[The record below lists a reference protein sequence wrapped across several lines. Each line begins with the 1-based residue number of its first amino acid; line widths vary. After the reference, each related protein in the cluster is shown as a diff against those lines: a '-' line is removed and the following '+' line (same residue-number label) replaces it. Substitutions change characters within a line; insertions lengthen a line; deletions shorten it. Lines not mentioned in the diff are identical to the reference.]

1 MLRHDGTMDRRHD
14 AAPRVEGGMNRALKP
29 ERGQGARRS
38 ARGRDGADMD
48 ERQSVRVWLHLMKC
62 AHAVETLVAGRLR
75 RSYGQSFSR
84 FDVLSQLF
92 RFEDRW
98 LAVGELAGLLM
109 ASGGNITAL
118 LDRMAAEDLV
128 ERRAS
133 PSDRRSFQVRMT
145 AAGRALF
152 LAMNRDHARWID
164 AALGDLPEAEK
175 ERLIDLLVRVRH
187 AAEQEAGRGV
197 EGG

>member
-1 MLRHDGTMDRRHD
+1 MGRARAEAEKAARPRRAPDD
-14 AAPRVEGGMNRALKP
+14 AIAEEGGVEG
-29 ERGQGARRS
+29 
-38 ARGRDGADMD
+38 
-48 ERQSVRVWLHLMKC
+48 RQSLRVWLQLMKC
-62 AHAVETLVAGRLR
+62 AHAVETLVSGRLR
-75 RSYGQSFSR
+75 RAYNQSFSR
-84 FDVLSQLF
+84 FDVLSQLY
-92 RFEDRW
+92 RFDNAW

-118 LDRMAAEDLV
+118 LDRMAAENLI

-145 AAGRALF
+145 ADGRRLF

-164 AALGDLPEAEK
+164 AALGDLPNAEK

-187 AAEQEAGRGV
+187 AAEQAEAAGDGAGGAAGRG
-197 EGG
+197 

>member
-1 MLRHDGTMDRRHD
+1 
-14 AAPRVEGGMNRALKP
+14 MNRALKP
-29 ERGQGARRS
+29 QPARGARRT
-38 ARGRDGADMD
+38 ARPRDEADA
-48 ERQSVRVWLHLMKC
+48 EGRQSVRVWLHLMKC

-84 FDVLSQLF
+84 FDVLSQLY

-118 LDRMAAEDLV
+118 LDRMAAEDLI

-145 AAGRALF
+145 TAGRTLF

-164 AALGDLPEAEK
+164 AALGDLPDAEK
-175 ERLIDLLVRVRH
+175 ERLIDILVRVRH
-187 AAEQEAGRGV
+187 AAEQEAAAGDEDGQEARRG
-197 EGG
+197 

>member
-1 MLRHDGTMDRRHD
+1 MGRARAIVERLPRPAR
-14 AAPRVEGGMNRALKP
+14 APARGDIDVEGRL
-29 ERGQGARRS
+29 S
-38 ARGRDGADMD
+38 L
-48 ERQSVRVWLHLMKC
+48 RVWLHLMKS
-62 AHAVETLVAGRLR
+62 AHAVETLVSGRLR
-75 RSYGQSFSR
+75 RAYNQSFSR
-84 FDVLSQLF
+84 FDVLSQLY
-92 RFEDRW
+92 RFEGGW

-118 LDRMAAEDLV
+118 LDRMAAESLI

-145 AAGRALF
+145 AEGRALF

-164 AALGDLPEAEK
+164 AALGDVPDSEK

-187 AAEQEAGRGV
+187 AVEQTEAAGDAADPAGRS
-197 EGG
+197 GGRKNGEDGR

>member
-1 MLRHDGTMDRRHD
+1 MARARAEAEKTERPRR
-14 AAPRVEGGMNRALKP
+14 AAGPEAAEQGMS
-29 ERGQGARRS
+29 G
-38 ARGRDGADMD
+38 
-48 ERQSVRVWLHLMKC
+48 RQSLRVWLQLMKC

-75 RSYGQSFSR
+75 RGYNQSFSR

-92 RFEDRW
+92 RFDGGW

-118 LDRMAAEDLV
+118 LDRMAAESLI

-145 AAGRALF
+145 AEGKRLF
-152 LAMNRDHARWID
+152 LSMNRDHARWVD
-164 AALGDLPEAEK
+164 EALGDLPEAEK
-175 ERLIDLLVRVRH
+175 ARLIDLLVRVRH
-187 AAEQEAGRGV
+187 AAERAEADGDGAARAGGRS
-197 EGG
+197 

>member
-1 MLRHDGTMDRRHD
+1 
-14 AAPRVEGGMNRALKP
+14 
-29 ERGQGARRS
+29 
-38 ARGRDGADMD
+38 
-48 ERQSVRVWLHLMKC
+48 
-62 AHAVETLVAGRLR
+62 
-75 RSYGQSFSR
+75 
-84 FDVLSQLF
+84 VLSQLY

-187 AAEQEAGRGV
+187 AVEREEATESAAGREAG
-197 EGG
+197 GG